1 MIRDRRDDP
10 LRTVLFAP
18 ANHPRRTERLGD
30 WGADAVVL
38 DLEDAVAESE
48 KVAAR
53 ALVPTALARFDGPL
67 RCVRVNAL
75 ETGLLTGDLEA
86 VVGPDLDAV
95 VLPKVESPE
104 ELGLL
109 AARLEQVERA
119 RGIEVGSVS
128 VLPIVET
135 ARGMLASPEIARAG
149 GPRTLTL
156 LFGIGDFTVDLGIE
170 PTAHGEE
177 LLHARSTLVLACRAA
192 DLAPPVDGPYLR
204 GLDEEEDFTTDCH
217 RARDLGFQGRIV
229 IHPQQVAWANAAYSA
244 LDGDRLRAI
253 EAVVTEF
260 EAAEQRGEASIRVG
274 NRFVDYPIYRLA
286 KRRLDRYRATQP
298 S

>member
-1 MIRDRRDDP
+1 MRDRRDDP
-10 LRTVLFAP
+10 LRTILFAP

-48 KVAAR
+48 KAAAR
-53 ALVPTALARFDGPL
+53 ALVLPALARFDGPL
-67 RCVRVNAL
+67 RCVRVNAM
-75 ETGLLTGDLEA
+75 ETGLLTDDLDA
-86 VVGPDLDAV
+86 VVGPDLDAIV
-95 VLPKVESPE
+95 IPKVESPD
-104 ELGLL
+104 ELGRL

-119 RGIEVGSVS
+119 RGLEVGSVA

-135 ARGMLASPEIARAG
+135 ARGMLAAPAIAQAA
-149 GPRTLTL
+149 GPRTITL
-156 LFGIGDFTVDLGIE
+156 LFGVGDFTVDLGIE
-170 PTAHGEE
+170 PSAHGEE

-192 DLAPPVDGPYLR
+192 ELAPPVDGPYLR
-204 GLDEEEDFTTDCH
+204 GLDDEAEFTTDCH

-229 IHPQQVAWANAAYSA
+229 IHPQQVGWANAAYSA
-244 LDGDRLRAI
+244 LDADRLQAI
-253 EAVVTEF
+253 ETVVTEF

-286 KRRLDRYRATQP
+286 KRRLDRHRATHHT
-298 S
+298 